1 MTAAWP
7 PVVVVAEPDEV
18 SENGKE
24 YDNNREIELVEFVI
38 ETQQQEQ
45 LPYERPVQPVTPAG
59 RQLVWL
65 GLEGRVKCNLCQKF
79 IRQTN
84 MENHRQAHKELD
96 RAEEDKQDEEVE
108 SDDSTPPEH

>member
-24 YDNNREIELVEFVI
+24 YNREIELAEFVI
-38 ETQQQEQ
+38 ETEQ
-45 LPYERPVQPVTPAG
+45 LPYEQPVQPVTPSW
-59 RQLVWL
+59 RQLVRL
-65 GLEGRVKCNLCQKF
+65 GLEGIVKCQKF
-79 IRQTN
+79 IQQTN

-96 RAEEDKQDEEVE
+96 RAKEDQQDEEVE